1 MKFVRR
7 HLTMDFVRRHLR
19 LVAFLVLA
27 IVTVYGLSRMFSG
40 DWRSALSFWRGK
52 VPVLCLCVV
61 LQGMD
66 ISFDSYLWSLILR
79 EFDVRYERRIGTLVF
94 MSGYAGLFLPFQL
107 GRFIRSE
114 AIARLGLGEF
124 GEAVKAEFVLLFLTA
139 VSAAGVVAGAVT
151 YAVFPWAV
159 PVAVLGVIGAA
170 LFFADRAFALL
181 ARTPVNLPAGY
192 WWRWR
197 TFAIGCLTMVGWL
210 VSGSLLYLVVHDLP
224 GGIQYW
230 QALFVAPANLV
241 LGQATGLPGGVG
253 AIEGFIGATLRL
265 LEMPPTH
272 LTLAVGAFRLVTF
285 WIWLPIGWLAFTT
298 VNRIVAKQCIQNA
311 QALPIADSE

>member
-1 MKFVRR
+1 MDFVKR
-7 HLTMDFVRRHLR
+7 HLTMNFVRRHLR
-19 LVAFLVLA
+19 LVAFLILA
-27 IVTVYGLSRMFSG
+27 IVTVYGLSRLFSG

-61 LQGMD
+61 LQAMD
-66 ISFDSYLWSLILR
+66 IGFDSYLWSLILR
-79 EFDVRYERRIGTLVF
+79 EFDVRYERKIGTLVF

-139 VSAAGVVAGAVT
+139 VSAVAVVAGVAT

-159 PVAVLGVIGAA
+159 PVAVLGVIGAG

-181 ARTPVNLPAGY
+181 ARTPVKLPPGY

-197 TFAIGCLTMVGWL
+197 TFVIGCLTMVGWF
-210 VSGSLLYLVVHDLP
+210 VNGNLLYLVVHDLP
-224 GGIQYW
+224 GSIQYW
-230 QALFVAPANLV
+230 QALFVTPANLL

-253 AIEGFIGATLRL
+253 AVEGFIGVTLRL
-265 LEMPPTH
+265 LQMPPTH
-272 LTLAVGAFRLVTF
+272 LALAVAAFRLVTF
-285 WIWLPIGWLAFTT
+285 WIWLPIGWLAFTA
-298 VNRIVAKQCIQNA
+298 VNRIVAKQRLENA
-311 QALPIADSE
+311 QAQPMTGPE